1 MAKGLSTGGAESC
14 PLEPAC
20 KVRTGQE
27 KRPEEGPGQ
36 VGQGHG
42 CPGKA
47 FGRCLIGDAEP
58 LEVRATHALSA
69 FLASDSGCNVNNKR
83 KERNH
88 EKGREAASLAL
99 SLLSTA
105 QSLLIAE
112 KPDLS
117 PLF

>member
-47 FGRCLIGDAEP
+47 FGRYLIGQG
-58 LEVRATHALSA
+58 HARTLG
-69 FLASDSGCNVNNKR
+69 FSGFR
-83 KERNH
+83 
-88 EKGREAASLAL
+88 
-99 SLLSTA
+99 
-105 QSLLIAE
+105 QWM
-112 KPDLS
+112 
-117 PLF
+117 